1 LTPPRGSR
9 RDGWGEKR
17 RNCSIRRV
25 KRLLALLAGGLGLR
39 MLLRR
44 SNFYGRSQPASVTE
58 PADELRAKLAETRS
72 DEAPSSNGTDPD
84 VDGRRADVHER
95 ARRAI
100 DELRD

>member
-1 LTPPRGSR
+1 MTPPRGSR

-44 SNFYGRSQPASVTE
+44 KARPAPVTE

>member
-1 LTPPRGSR
+1 M
-9 RDGWGEKR
+9 
-17 RNCSIRRV
+17 

-44 SNFYGRSQPASVTE
+44 KAQSAPIGE
-58 PADELRAKLAETRS
+58 PAEELRAKLAETRS
-72 DEAPSSNGTDPD
+72 DSDAASSNGTDPA
-84 VDGRRADVHER
+84 VDDRRADVHER

>member
-1 LTPPRGSR
+1 M
-9 RDGWGEKR
+9 
-17 RNCSIRRV
+17 

-44 SNFYGRSQPASVTE
+44 KLRPAPVSE
-58 PADELRAKLAETRS
+58 PVDELRAKLAETRS
-72 DEAPSSNGTDPD
+72 EDETPSPNGTGPD
-84 VDGRRADVHER
+84 VDDRRADVHER

>member
-1 LTPPRGSR
+1 
-9 RDGWGEKR
+9 
-17 RNCSIRRV
+17 
-25 KRLLALLAGGLGLR
+25 

-44 SNFYGRSQPASVTE
+44 KARPVSVPE

-72 DEAPSSNGTDPD
+72 DEAPSSNGTDPG
-84 VDGRRADVHER
+84 VDDRRADVHER